1 MKKILILSH
10 SMEIGGAERALIGLL
25 NALDTEK
32 YRVDLFLMR
41 HGGALMGEI
50 PRSVKLLP
58 EIKEYTCLAVPAS
71 HVFKKGCFGVALG
84 RFVGKMK
91 ARRYVVCHGMKV
103 GEGVYLQYSHK
114 YVRSFMP
121 MISEEEYDLVISF
134 LTPHY
139 FGAEKVR
146 AKKRVAWIHTDYSR
160 LEVDAVSERQMW
172 DAYDKIVSIS
182 DSVGAAFVETFG
194 GLEDKLLRVDNII
207 SPDAVRASAE
217 AESVRVGNEGETV
230 LLSCGRVTEGKNFA
244 NIPRMCASL
253 LKKGHNVKWFI
264 VGDGPDMSRVRES
277 IEREGMTDRVILLG
291 ARANPYPYM
300 AACDLYVQPSL
311 YEGKAVA
318 VREAQILGRPVV
330 ITDFPTVSSQLTE
343 GFDGL
348 IAPMDTEK
356 CAEFISELL
365 KTPEKMAE
373 LSENCK
379 KTDYS
384 NNSEAEKLLFLIN

>member
-1 MKKILILSH
+1 
-10 SMEIGGAERALIGLL
+10 
-25 NALDTEK
+25 
-32 YRVDLFLMR
+32 
-41 HGGALMGEI
+41 
-50 PRSVKLLP
+50 
-58 EIKEYTCLAVPAS
+58 
-71 HVFKKGCFGVALG
+71 
-84 RFVGKMK
+84 MK

-114 YVRSFMP
+114 YVRRFMP

-160 LEVDAVSERQMW
+160 LEVDAISERQMW

-253 LKKGHNVKWFI
+253 LKNGHNVKWFI
-264 VGDGPDMSRVRES
+264 VGDGPDTGNVRES

-311 YEGKAVA
+311 YEGRSVA
-318 VREAQILGRPVV
+318 VIEAQILGRPVA
-330 ITDFPTVSSQLTE
+330 ITDFPTAKGQLRD
-343 GFDGL
+343 GFDGVIVPL
-348 IAPMDTEK
+348 DDEG
-356 CAEFISELL
+356 CAEGLVRLL
-365 KTPEKMAE
+365 KDGAMLEALQKGCESSDYGCEKDIERICSYMEQTALTE
-373 LSENCK
+373 
-379 KTDYS
+379 
-384 NNSEAEKLLFLIN
+384 